1 MRWLRVSRIT
11 LVALLIAIAINIALS
26 TTQALHFEQQEV
38 AKIAAGAKGY
48 VSDEVWYVDAA
59 RNILRKIFGLVPRMT
74 VPSATLVYPN
84 SSLVTEAENL
94 APSYGIRVVS
104 DSYTKISALYV
115 EASSIE
121 AIERFAN
128 ATGATDVVFGW
139 MLGDAQSINEYLN
152 LEHPP
157 MVKYIIA
164 LTMLLLGDRPF
175 FWRIPSIIMGALLVF
190 LSFLI
195 ALEIT
200 KSENL
205 AIIVATLVAVDPLVR
220 NLASVALLDIYVAT
234 FTALALLFVIRGRL
248 KEGAL
253 LIGFASTFKFTAL
266 LAVVPLI
273 LFVVKRVAQTTRKFV
288 DALLDSVYYIIL
300 TVLAFAFFQV
310 LVSAPL
316 IIYLGFD
323 NWVRNSILGAIS
335 WHLSVKCTGSG
346 CPPASAPWDWFFGIN
361 AFPLYIEDGRTIA
374 AAGLIPLYIVTFVLM
389 LMAPPYLARL
399 RPRSRDAWLLL
410 VGLFLGYI
418 ALWLAGS
425 RTQYSFYAVQLV
437 PYIHTFLVAIGFEL
451 LSRERLVELFRSW
464 LRLLAYLWGALLQL
478 FEESTGS

>member
-1 MRWLRVSRIT
+1 MRWPKISRIA
-11 LVALLIAIAINIALS
+11 LVALLIAVAINVALS
-26 TTQALHFEQQEV
+26 TMQALHFEQQEI

-48 VSDEVWYVDAA
+48 VSDEVWYVDAS
-59 RNILRKIFGLVPRMT
+59 RNILRKIFGLIPRMT
-74 VPSATLVYPN
+74 IPRATLVYPN
-84 SSLVTEAENL
+84 DSLVVEAKSL
-94 APSYGIRVVS
+94 ALSYGVRIVS

-115 EASSIE
+115 EASTIE
-121 AIERFAN
+121 AIERFAK

-139 MLGDAQSINEYLN
+139 MLGDAQGINEYLN

-195 ALEIT
+195 ALEVT

-205 AIIVATLVAVDPLVR
+205 AIIVATLVAVDPLVK
-220 NLASVALLDIYVAT
+220 NLASLALLDIYVAT
-234 FTALALLFVIRGRL
+234 FTALAMLFVLRGRL

-266 LAVVPLI
+266 LAAVPII
-273 LFVVKRVAQTTRKFV
+273 LFAVKRVAQTTRKFI
-288 DALLDSVYYIIL
+288 DALFDSVYYILLI
-300 TVLAFAFFQV
+300 VIAFAFFQV

-316 IIYLGFD
+316 ILYLGFD
-323 NWVRNSILGAIS
+323 NWVRNSILGAVS
-335 WHLSVKCTGSG
+335 WHLSVKCIGAE

-361 AFPLYIEDGRTIA
+361 AFPLYIENGRTIA
-374 AAGLIPLYIVTFVLM
+374 ATGLIPLYIVAFVLM
-389 LMAPPYLARL
+389 LIAPPYLARL
-399 RPRSRDAWLLL
+399 KPRSRDAWLLL
-410 VGLFLGYI
+410 VGLFLGYV

-425 RTQYSFYAVQLV
+425 RTQYSFYAVQLA
-437 PYIHTFLVAIGFEL
+437 PYIHIFIVAIGFEL
-451 LSRERLVELFRSW
+451 LNRERLTELFRSW
-464 LRLLAYLWGALLQL
+464 LKLLAYLWGALLQL
-478 FEESTGS
+478 FEESASG